1 MITFICISQPLHLV
15 RLSRVGLNSLVF
27 IPGTEL
33 LLCSF
38 HDGSV
43 GVFNMVTRQMK
54 FQGLPGHTETIF
66 DVRFRP
72 SDPTILATASFDS
85 SIKVTNDR
93 CVWGCV

>member
-1 MITFICISQPLHLV
+1 V
-15 RLSRVGLNSLVF
+15 RVGRAGFHSVMF

-43 GVFNMVTRQMK
+43 GVFHMVTRQMK

-72 SDPTILATASFDS
+72 DSPDVLATASFDS
-85 SIKVTNDR
+85 CIKVGLSR
-93 CVWGCV
+93 AAQ